1 MSETACSA
9 LPGMACNQKAPTLV
23 ACQDGSRPRVLLAED
38 SLAAR
43 VLTAALLRRMGCDVD
58 AVEHGEEAVEHIQS
72 AGYDVVLM
80 DIEMP
85 VMDGLLAA
93 REIRSLGGEAAKT
106 PIIALSAFMA
116 DSRKAPM
123 WQETFDVSLPKP
135 AGREQLRSVIQAA
148 LDARPCESAV
158 ARQPAAEDEDLAA
171 LIDDAEINNLI
182 SQISGGELYGLMKT
196 ACAELTAAADRLVQA
211 VKDAQ
216 PGEAKQVAHKI
227 RGIAATFAAPRL
239 LAMAAHFEAGVA
251 DKTAWE
257 LEPLARQVQDCAE
270 QTASALLKAAS

>member
-1 MSETACSA
+1 MDSK
-9 LPGMACNQKAPTLV
+9 QKAPALT
-23 ACQDGSRPRVLLAED
+23 CPDGSRPRVLLAED

-72 AGYDVVLM
+72 SGYDVVLM

-93 REIRSLGGEAAKT
+93 REIRSLGGEAART

-123 WQETFDVSLPKP
+123 WRETFDVSLPKP
-135 AGREQLRSVIQAA
+135 AGRDQLRSVIQAA
-148 LDARPCESAV
+148 LDARPCDSAV
-158 ARQPAAEDEDLAA
+158 TSQQEPADEELAA
-171 LIDDAEINNLI
+171 LVDDAEIDNFI
-182 SQISGGELYGLMKT
+182 SQMSRGELYGLLKT
-196 ACAELTAAADRLVQA
+196 ACAEVTAAAGRLVQA
-211 VKDAQ
+211 VDAEQ
-216 PGEAKQVAHKI
+216 LGEARQAAHKI

-239 LAMAAHFEAGVA
+239 LALAAHFEAAVA
-251 DKTAWE
+251 AESERE
-257 LEPLARQVQDCAE
+257 LELLARRVQDCAE
-270 QTASALLKAAS
+270 QTASALFKAAS